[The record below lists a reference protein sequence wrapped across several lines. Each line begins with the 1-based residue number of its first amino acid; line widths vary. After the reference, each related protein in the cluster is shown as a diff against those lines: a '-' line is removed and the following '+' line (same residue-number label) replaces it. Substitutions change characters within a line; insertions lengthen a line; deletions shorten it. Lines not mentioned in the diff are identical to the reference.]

1 MIKSLFIT
9 SQTGGVLEQVERVQV
24 VAGDGIVGDRNF
36 KKRKWPGQNITFVSL
51 EAIEQFNRDY
61 HQSIDVS
68 ATRRNVITS
77 GVDLNALVGK
87 SFSIGEVVFMGVELC
102 EPCKSLGD
110 ALMNDGISSVEV
122 VKAFLHSG
130 GLRADVCSD
139 GELSV
144 GMSFK
149 FE

>member
-9 SQTGGVLEQVERVQV
+9 SQTGGALEQVERVQV
-24 VAGDGIVGDRNF
+24 VSGDGIVGDRNF
-36 KKRKWPGQNITFVSL
+36 KMRKWPGQNITFISL
-51 EAIEQFNRDY
+51 EAIEQFNRDH
-61 HQSIDVS
+61 HQLIGLA

-77 GVDLNALVGK
+77 GVDLNSLVGQ
-87 SFSIGEVVFMGVELC
+87 SFSIGEVVFKGVELC

-110 ALMNDGISSVEV
+110 SLMNEGITSAEV

-144 GMSFK
+144 GMAFQ